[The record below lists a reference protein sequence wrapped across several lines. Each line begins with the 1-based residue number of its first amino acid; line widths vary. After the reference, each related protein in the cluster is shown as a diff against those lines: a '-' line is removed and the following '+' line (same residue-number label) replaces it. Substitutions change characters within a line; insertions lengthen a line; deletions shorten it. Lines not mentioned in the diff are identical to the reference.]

1 MPKTQYLLR
10 RGGRYYIRLR
20 VPKDLLQAYAPAKEI
35 CRALGTGDFREAKRA
50 LTTAKLKIET
60 EFERRRIELSY
71 RKGEADRLSQLDWH
85 TVTLLVLDWFEDQ
98 KKSNAQRATI
108 DAPYPLSLDEVL
120 EERKLEEWEARQEL
134 NGFDRPDGIHMGDT
148 IARRVFDEKGI
159 SYDPKSSAFRSAG
172 QLFTKAVYELAAEA
186 KNRMEGAGHA
196 YSDPMFDPALRLAQ
210 DGTKPRTLKAV
221 IDEFFADPEKSRT
234 VSTRKNYNVI
244 LRVLEEEIGMDALI
258 TALDRDRCKHIRDLV
273 RRLPSNATK
282 KAPGLP
288 LRDVAALAEEKGW
301 KLVSPTTI
309 NMYMQ
314 KLHAILEFARKERY
328 VSRNEAEGLY
338 VKETVKAKHRRDP
351 FTIEQLNAIF
361 HAPLYTGCIDDRHHY
376 NKAGPNRPRN
386 ARFWIPLISLW
397 TGMRMNEICQ
407 LHLKDVRE
415 MDGVPVILIDVEDS
429 PEDNGDNEKRA
440 KTENSIRYVP
450 VHPVL
455 QKIGFLEFVE
465 ERRKSGHVRL
475 FHELKKDQHGGYS
488 GDFSKWFGRFLNTR
502 IDKTRKTVFHSFR
515 HCYRDALR
523 EANINRAAELQL
535 GGWSSGT
542 TDEIYGKGAKPAT
555 LYEAVKKIDYP
566 GLDLSHL
573 VSAPTPEMN
582 RGSRRE
588 ERIELQPEHGDKY
601 AEV

>member
-20 VPKDLLQAYAPAKEI
+20 VPKDLLGAYTPTTEI
-35 CRALGTGDFREAKRA
+35 CRALGSGDFREAKRA

-71 RKGEADRLSQLDWH
+71 RKDEADRLSQLDLH

-98 KKSNAQRATI
+98 KKDNHQRATI
-108 DAPYPLSLDEVL
+108 D
-120 EERKLEEWEARQEL
+120 
-134 NGFDRPDGIHMGDT
+134 
-148 IARRVFDEKGI
+148 
-159 SYDPKSSAFRSAG
+159 
-172 QLFTKAVYELAAEA
+172 
-186 KNRMEGAGHA
+186 
-196 YSDPMFDPALRLAQ
+196 
-210 DGTKPRTLKAV
+210 
-221 IDEFFADPEKSRT
+221 
-234 VSTRKNYNVI
+234 
-244 LRVLEEEIGMDALI
+244 
-258 TALDRDRCKHIRDLV
+258 
-273 RRLPSNATK
+273 
-282 KAPGLP
+282 
-288 LRDVAALAEEKGW
+288 
-301 KLVSPTTI
+301 
-309 NMYMQ
+309 
-314 KLHAILEFARKERY
+314 
-328 VSRNEAEGLY
+328 
-338 VKETVKAKHRRDP
+338 
-351 FTIEQLNAIF
+351 
-361 HAPLYTGCIDDRHHY
+361 
-376 NKAGPNRPRN
+376 
-386 ARFWIPLISLW
+386 
-397 TGMRMNEICQ
+397 
-407 LHLKDVRE
+407 
-415 MDGVPVILIDVEDS
+415 ILIDVEDS

-450 VHPVL
+450 VHPIL

-555 LYEAVKKIDYP
+555 LYEAVKKTDYP

-573 VSAPTPEMN
+573 ISASTP
-582 RGSRRE
+582 
-588 ERIELQPEHGDKY
+588 K
-601 AEV
+601 